1 MFDTLP
7 IIETP
12 GVKELPKSLPS
23 DGHTCSVELGL
34 GRRGR
39 ALAISS
45 ANGSTSLVILLVE
58 DEFLVRDDIAQY
70 LSDCGCIVLEAD
82 TAERAVAMGRD
93 AEALDVL
100 LTDITLGDSGT
111 GWDVAEALRATRPD
125 LGVVYVSGNAAD
137 QSRRVANSLLLNKP
151 YEQPD
156 VLQACRDVTDK

>member
-1 MFDTLP
+1 M
-7 IIETP
+7 
-12 GVKELPKSLPS
+12 K
-23 DGHTCSVELGL
+23 
-34 GRRGR
+34 
-39 ALAISS
+39 
-45 ANGSTSLVILLVE
+45 
-58 DEFLVRDDIAQY
+58 FLVRDDIAQY

-82 TAERAVAMGRD
+82 TAERAVAIGRD

-100 LTDITLGDSGT
+100 LTDITLGNSGT